1 MTFIEEA
8 QAKFAELITSELARI
23 ATMKQAGVVK
33 DFASMERII
42 VGVLPGDGIG
52 PIIMAQALR
61 VLAFLAQEEIAAGKL
76 ELRPVSGMTIEDRAR
91 QGQSLPD
98 DVLQQVKQ
106 CDVLLK
112 GPMVTPRPGEE
123 WPNMVSANSLLRR
136 SLDLFAAVRPVAI
149 PEKNIDWTFFREN
162 IEGEYIWG
170 NKGIQ
175 VTEDLA
181 VDFKVQT
188 TPGTERIARQAFE
201 FARKNGKTNVTV
213 ITKSNIVKLADGNF
227 LQGVR
232 EVGKRE

>member
-23 ATMKQAGVVK
+23 EAMKQAGEAK
-33 DFASMERII
+33 DFSQLERIV
-42 VGVLPGDGIG
+42 VGILPGDGIG
-52 PIIMAQALR
+52 PIIMKQALR
-61 VLAFLAQEEIAAGKL
+61 VLEFLAKDEIAAGKL

-91 QGQSLPD
+91 LGQSLPD
-98 DVLQQVKQ
+98 NVLEQVKQ

-136 SLDLFAAVRPVAI
+136 SLDLFAAVRPVSI

-175 VTEDLA
+175 
-181 VDFKVQT
+181 
-188 TPGTERIARQAFE
+188 
-201 FARKNGKTNVTV
+201 
-213 ITKSNIVKLADGNF
+213 
-227 LQGVR
+227 
-232 EVGKRE
+232 